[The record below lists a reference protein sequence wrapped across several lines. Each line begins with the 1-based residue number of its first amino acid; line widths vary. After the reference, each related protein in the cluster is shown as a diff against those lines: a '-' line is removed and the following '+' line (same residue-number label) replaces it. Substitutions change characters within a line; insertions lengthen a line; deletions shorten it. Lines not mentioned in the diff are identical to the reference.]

1 MFRGSV
7 WFRLLGWDVPTIA
20 LQMLQFDALTLG
32 EHEFY
37 RGPLGVERVLKT
49 LSERQSAALVLCNGD
64 FSRESTLVAF
74 PLLKSLVL
82 TRGNVRVGLIGYVR
96 DDLNATS
103 QPGPTL
109 GISSDL
115 ECVRQQADAMRAQG
129 VDVVIA
135 FGGGNLTADRR
146 IAQEVIN
153 VSVLVTK
160 YEDQFAYPT
169 TTEPEF
175 HKPVAFDY
183 PMKVARKDGSQ
194 GYIVASNKFVQFIG
208 MVNVTVDSITR
219 KVVNVHGSPILLDE
233 SIPLGM

>member
-1 MFRGSV
+1 
-7 WFRLLGWDVPTIA
+7 
-20 LQMLQFDALTLG
+20 
-32 EHEFY
+32 
-37 RGPLGVERVLKT
+37 
-49 LSERQSAALVLCNGD
+49 
-64 FSRESTLVAF
+64 
-74 PLLKSLVL
+74 
-82 TRGNVRVGLIGYVR
+82 
-96 DDLNATS
+96 
-103 QPGPTL
+103 
-109 GISSDL
+109 
-115 ECVRQQADAMRAQG
+115 MRAQG

-183 PMKVARKDGSQ
+183 PMKVVRKDGSQ

-208 MVNVTVDSITR
+208 MVNVTVDAITR